1 MRDTMFPHLCDKR
14 SSASTAAITATHVHD
29 EHRAV
34 DARHQLRAD
43 EDVQAGGPGAP
54 ARVQHPHACSR
65 QLEYLVGDT
74 AAANYH
80 QAGLHCTCMQRT
92 VCWPLSGLSAA
103 SEMVPDM
110 RGLCKTT
117 PPSPRVRA
125 ARSTLGPLPTLCP
138 YRTMSPGDLSNL
150 QHAQST
156 TNAICSLPGNAPP
169 TARQSPWPAVPG
181 DPPLQEAGICCFQV
195 RNAGC
200 YRWLPCAAAIAA
212 VVIPHDGAPQ
222 LL

>member
-1 MRDTMFPHLCDKR
+1 MFPHLCDKC
-14 SSASTAAITATHVHD
+14 SSAKHSMAPLQLLTCMTSTGQSTRGISFELTKT
-29 EHRAV
+29 
-34 DARHQLRAD
+34 
-43 EDVQAGGPGAP
+43 
-54 ARVQHPHACSR
+54 SR
-65 QLEYLVGDT
+65 QEGQALQPGFSTRMPAADNSNYLVGDT
-74 AAANYH
+74 AAANCR

-92 VCWPLSGLSAA
+92 VCWPLSGLSTA